1 MGSICRVDHTKGPI
15 SVAKLLLVKG
25 WGRIVAT
32 LMAPLALILS
42 RTVDHSEVGTLT
54 LTLATPSS
62 TGHDTVEHQ
71 YSGHFVGV
79 FQVIT
84 EL

>member
-1 MGSICRVDHTKGPI
+1 
-15 SVAKLLLVKG
+15 
-25 WGRIVAT
+25 
-32 LMAPLALILS
+32 MAPLALILS

>member
-1 MGSICRVDHTKGPI
+1 MDHTTGPL

-32 LMAPLALILS
+32 LIAPLALIL
-42 RTVDHSEVGTLT
+42 RRIIDHSEVGTLT
-54 LTLATPSS
+54 LTLATQIGPSS

-71 YSGHFVGV
+71 YSGHFVGI

-84 EL
+84 EP